1 MLALSLAA
9 AVLSQVD
16 VVSFEV
22 WDQSAN
28 GGQGAW
34 SQTAPAGTKPGDR
47 VEVRFVN
54 YTGSRTDLFPADLL
68 PLANRLVVQPCVSN
82 GATAEKFL
90 STYARQDGSAQPTL
104 SDFEDIGAALRSF
117 VNGFCE

>member
-16 VVSFEV
+16 VVPFEV
-22 WDQSAN
+22 WDQAAN

-47 VEVRFVN
+47 VEVRWAS
-54 YTGSRTDLFPADLL
+54 YTGSRTDLFPVDLL
-68 PLANRLVVQPCVSN
+68 AIGNGLVVQPCVSN

-90 STYARQDGSAQPTL
+90 GTYAQPDGSAQPAL
-104 SDFEDIGAALRSF
+104 ADIEDIGAALRSF
-117 VNGFCE
+117 VNGVCE